1 MTVDFIE
8 TYIGRIVV
16 LLTPVFAGV
25 AGWLATWAAA
35 HLPGNPALDATELT
49 AVFVAGAGAATSAVL
64 AWLKGRR
71 EHEAHLASLD
81 REVAYAALS
90 GPDPDAD

>member
-1 MTVDFIE
+1 MSFIE
-8 TYIGRIVV
+8 TYIGRVVV

-25 AGWLATWAAA
+25 AGSLASWAAQ
-35 HLPGNPALDATELT
+35 HLPGGPALDSGELT

-71 EHEAHLASLD
+71 EHE
-81 REVAYAALS
+81 R
-90 GPDPDAD
+90 DARFAVEQPEFPGEA